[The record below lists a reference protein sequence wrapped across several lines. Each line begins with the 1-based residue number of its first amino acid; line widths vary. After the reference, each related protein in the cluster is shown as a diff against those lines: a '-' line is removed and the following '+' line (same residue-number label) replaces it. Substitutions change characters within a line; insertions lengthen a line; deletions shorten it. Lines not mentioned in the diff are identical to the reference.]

1 VAKRKSNS
9 KPQKIFLQLAS
20 NAAKQQKQDDDLE
33 ITTLT
38 RRITNLV
45 GDAANVSSRLT
56 TFETAIEEA
65 CIYLQ
70 KIPLIFLMNN
80 MKKVVE
86 TLAGDQVNVR
96 LDETSNPFRRR
107 FHYNVTISNNLL
119 TALGCELQDDGFH
132 VIDEPLRM
140 RLKSFFQV
148 YHTCKCV
155 IVKCH
160 SECGP
165 AYQLIS
171 QRRMYVY
178 STRYVWC

>member
-1 VAKRKSNS
+1 MWAMLPMS
-9 KPQKIFLQLAS
+9 A
-20 NAAKQQKQDDDLE
+20 
-33 ITTLT
+33 
-38 RRITNLV
+38 LV
-45 GDAANVSSRLT
+45 GSRLT

-65 CIYLQ
+65 CIYLP

-96 LDETSNPFRRR
+96 LDGTSNTFRRR
-107 FHYNVTISNNLL
+107 FHYNAAISNNHF
-119 TALGCELQDDGFH
+119 TALGYKLQDDGFH

-148 YHTCKCV
+148 YHKSV
-155 IVKCH
+155 IVMCH
-160 SECGP
+160 SKCGP

-171 QRRMYVY
+171 QRRVYVY
-178 STRYVWC
+178 STRYVSC